1 MSNNID
7 IHGLWI
13 GKNLSKVELLCMQSF
28 IDNGH
33 QFHLWAYD
41 EIETPLPSEVI
52 IENAEKIIKREDV
65 FCYKN
70 KNQFGHGKG
79 SYAGFS
85 DVFRYKLLYEK
96 GGWWVDMDVV
106 CLKHLDFDSEYVF
119 RTHHDFAMV
128 GNIMKCPKGSK
139 LMLDCYNEA
148 YKLVDADN
156 KDWNLPISIL
166 NKYVQKYGYERYI
179 IEFTNPD
186 SWHYLRKMFIGKLQ
200 APQHWFAVHL
210 LNEEWRRNKINKNA
224 IPNRSFI
231 GKLMIKHLKTNEYKF
246 MDLIK
251 NYYRFIFPIKLLFP
265 YIGFKAFLK
274 EVKWLIIRL
283 FWETVRLVKKE
294 KRNN

>member
-13 GKNLSKVELLCMQSF
+13 GKKLSKIELLCIQSF

-33 QFHLWAYD
+33 RFHLWVYD
-41 EIETPLPSEVI
+41 DIETQLPKELI
-52 IENAEKIIKREDV
+52 IENAEEIINKKDV

-106 CLKHLDFDSEYVF
+106 CLKYLEFENEYVF

-139 LMLDCYNEA
+139 LMIDCYNEA

-186 SWHYLRKMFIGKLQ
+186 SWHYLRKMFIGKFQ
-200 APQHWFAVHL
+200 APQHWYAVHL

-283 FWETVRLVKKE
+283 FWKAVRLVKKE
-294 KRNN
+294 KKDN